1 MKFLKNLIEAM
12 QFAIEMRA
20 RSLAL
25 EEFRRMS
32 DRQLYDIGI
41 SRDLLEWGVGAW
53 PWRNEVEVEAEA
65 PAVETN
71 LDSKQK
77 QDEAIRELMAFSNRE
92 LADLSISRAGIADAV
107 KYGRPGIDRVDVDRA
122 A

>member
-12 QFAIEMRA
+12 QFATEMRA

-32 DRQLYDIGI
+32 DHQLYDIGI
-41 SRDLLEWGVGAW
+41 SRDLLKRGVGAW
-53 PWRNEVEVEAEA
+53 PWRNEVEAEA
-65 PAVETN
+65 AAVETN

-77 QDEAIRELMAFSNRE
+77 QDEAIRELMTFSNRE
-92 LADLSISRAGIADAV
+92 LADLSISRAGITDAV
-107 KYGRPGIDRVDVDRA
+107 KYGRPGIDRIDVDRA